1 VRTLLDLGRG
11 AVTGHGR
18 VLVVDDDPEV
28 LDTLREILEELGY
41 EASTAASGEQ
51 AVAAMATVQPHV
63 VFLDMMMPGLSGLE
77 ALMYFRQH
85 HRAVP
90 VIVIT
95 GSIEQK
101 VTRQARAGG
110 AFDVVAKPFDIPILQ
125 NLVAQAMRVAPQ
137 P

>member
-1 VRTLLDLGRG
+1 MTGR
-11 AVTGHGR
+11 GR
-18 VLVVDDDPEV
+18 VLVVDDEPEV

-51 AVAAMATVQPHV
+51 AIAAMATVQPHV

-77 ALMYFRQH
+77 ALTYFRQH
-85 HRAVP
+85 YRMVP

-110 AFDVVAKPFDIPILQ
+110 AFDVVGKPFNMATLQ
-125 NLVAQAMRVAPQ
+125 NLVAQAMSLARRT
-137 P
+137 